1 MSVCLSQPVNSVLIS
16 PYDKQSMQTKS
27 WLLQDWPWIWE
38 QRTLI
43 YRWRSLSHNTHRLCV
58 CGCAVYIPPAR
69 ELQPRAKPAD
79 HLSQE
84 CIRIPWIR
92 RIHPPTHI
100 KSAAWITFLGPAHK
114 VPTNTNIHKHTR
126 QSCNLRQTH
135 TNSLFVS
142 NPHIHTRS
150 HTTILSWSCRAGC
163 SEEDLRGLKRH
174 HNHVQSTKKLSS
186 TSFINFTICFIQ
198 Q

>member
-1 MSVCLSQPVNSVLIS
+1 MDRNTSQLWVYVFPSQLMQCLFLHTISKVC
-16 PYDKQSMQTKS
+16 KQNVGCCRTV
-27 WLLQDWPWIWE
+27 PWILQQ

-58 CGCAVYIPPAR
+58 CVGVQFTFHLPGSCS
-69 ELQPRAKPAD
+69 LGAKPAD
-79 HLSQE
+79 HLSRE
-84 CIRIPWIR
+84 CIRIPWIG

-100 KSAAWITFLGPAHK
+100 KPAAWTTFFGPAHK
-114 VPTNTNIHKHTR
+114 VPTNTQR

-150 HTTILSWSCRAGC
+150 HTTSLSWS
-163 SEEDLRGLKRH
+163 SEGWNGTTTMSRVLKNLIL
-174 HNHVQSTKKLSS
+174 HNL
-186 TSFINFTICFIQ
+186 
-198 Q
+198 